1 MNETTL
7 TASAAGVVQ
16 RSKRYKQQS
25 LSLLKH
31 YFRFRISFASIRAV
45 LEANGHSFTESFRA
59 LYSIDLLA
67 KDLPEDQR
75 VPRILQE
82 APFLSRISPILIKQP
97 RDTKRPRR
105 PTEPTLLD
113 EINDIPELNTKKKAR
128 NDTEEEAQDD
138 GKQDEEQD
146 KDGEDDVNEEPMYEC
161 GCCYVDYSFDDMCQC
176 NDGHLFCLNCLR
188 SHAEENVFGK
198 GQFQI
203 KCLSMDEQ
211 CEAGFSDRS
220 LDKAIPD
227 PAMRQRIDEYMMRA
241 SLIEAGMNDTSQCP
255 NCAVVGTLPS
265 NQSFVQCPQ
274 CDHTYCHQC
283 SEAPHKN
290 KTCQQ
295 VKAEKEE
302 KSKTDKRNR
311 VADEMTA
318 AVVRDCPGCQKR
330 FFKVEGCNRMKCPSC
345 KTLSCYICRQQI
357 EDYEHFCLTPH
368 CNHQNCHK
376 CVLNTNSEEDD
387 RRARHEIALKAQENA
402 NENQAVAVAAEIGG
416 LLATPGKTH
425 RRPLMAVRRGP
436 PGDAMGGLGRR
447 QQQQQQQHEPL
458 PRRRLRRR
466 MAIHPMNQQQQ
477 REVQREEIAAQP
489 QRQAAPIP
497 AAPQLPPRVVAEL
510 YCAFACIIVF
520 LAAVGYFYG

>member
-7 TASAAGVVQ
+7 TASEAGVVQ

-25 LSLLKH
+25 LAFLKS
-31 YFRFRISFASIRAV
+31 YFRDRISFASIRAV
-45 LEANGHSFTESFRA
+45 LEANGHSFAESFRT
-59 LYSIDLLA
+59 LHSIDLLA

-75 VPRILQE
+75 LPRILQE

-97 RDTKRPRR
+97 RDTQRLRP

-128 NDTEEEAQDD
+128 NDAEEEQDD

-146 KDGEDDVNEEPMYEC
+146 KDGKDGVKDELVIEC
-161 GCCYVDYSFDDMCQC
+161 GCCYLDFSFDDMCQC

-203 KCLSMDEQ
+203 KCLSMEEN

-241 SLIEAGMNDTSQCP
+241 SLIEASMNDTSQCP
-255 NCAVVGTLPS
+255 NCAVVGTLPP

-274 CDHTYCHQC
+274 CDHAYCHQC
-283 SEAPHKN
+283 SEAPHMN
-290 KTCQQ
+290 KTCKQ

-302 KSKTDKRNR
+302 KSKTDERNR

-345 KTLSCYICRQQI
+345 KTLSCYICRQKI
-357 EDYEHFCLTPH
+357 ENYKHFCLTPH

-376 CVLNTNSEEDD
+376 CVLTTNSEEDD

-402 NENQAVAVAAEIGG
+402 TENQAVAAEIGG
-416 LLATPGKTH
+416 LLATPGKTY

-436 PGDAMGGLGRR
+436 PGDAMGGLGPR
-447 QQQQQQQHEPL
+447 QQLQQPQQNDPL
-458 PRRRLRRR
+458 PRRRRRR
-466 MAIHPMNQQQQ
+466 MTIHPMNQQQQ
-477 REVQREEIAAQP
+477 QQGEVQREEIVA
-489 QRQAAPIP
+489 RRAAPNA
-497 AAPQLPPRVVAEL
+497 AAPQLPPEVVAGL
-510 YCAFACIIVF
+510 SCAFACIIIF
-520 LAAVGYFYG
+520 IAAVSYFYW